1 MVYNKKGFSF
11 VSVYKR
17 DIFDK
22 YTLIYWIQE
31 SYDIIFVFFSVDSAV
46 QNDNLKFLQKIL
58 ELFGFHENFVSL
70 HPQNRSIGLWCNGN
84 TTDSGPVI
92 PSSNLGSPTEKLLFT
107 DETY

>member
-31 SYDIIFVFFSVDSAV
+31 SYDIIFMFFSVDSAV
-46 QNDNLKFLQKIL
+46 QNDNLKFFCKKNIGIVWISRKLCIFAPAKQKYWAM
-58 ELFGFHENFVSL
+58 V
-70 HPQNRSIGLWCNGN
+70 
-84 TTDSGPVI
+84 
-92 PSSNLGSPTEKLLFT
+92 
-107 DETY
+107 